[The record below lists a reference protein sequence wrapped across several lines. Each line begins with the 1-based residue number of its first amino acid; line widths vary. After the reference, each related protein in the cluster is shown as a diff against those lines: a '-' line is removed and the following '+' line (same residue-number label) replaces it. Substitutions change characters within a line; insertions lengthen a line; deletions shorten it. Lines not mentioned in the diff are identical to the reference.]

1 MSYQNE
7 PNVPRCI
14 KRDNPEYVCLIL
26 SFEHL
31 LDYRNGKEEEL
42 KEMEPEEKEKASE
55 KSPTVSQHGERPSF
69 CQYIP
74 TQSPLIHSLRSYYKT
89 FNEGYNFD

>member
-1 MSYQNE
+1 MRVFFIHLLMSYQNE
-7 PNVPRCI
+7 PSGTLCI
-14 KRDNPEYVCLIL
+14 KRDNPEYVFLIL

-55 KSPTVSQHGERPSF
+55 KSPTVS
-69 CQYIP
+69 
-74 TQSPLIHSLRSYYKT
+74 
-89 FNEGYNFD
+89 

>member
-1 MSYQNE
+1 MRVFFIHLLMSNQNE
-7 PNVPRCI
+7 PSGTLCI
-14 KRDNPEYVCLIL
+14 KRDNPEYVFLIL

-55 KSPTVSQHGERPSF
+55 KSPTVS
-69 CQYIP
+69 
-74 TQSPLIHSLRSYYKT
+74 
-89 FNEGYNFD
+89 

>member
-1 MSYQNE
+1 MSNQNE
-7 PNVPRCI
+7 PSGTLCI
-14 KRDNPEYVCLIL
+14 KRDNPEYVFLIL

-55 KSPTVSQHGERPSF
+55 KSPTVS
-69 CQYIP
+69 
-74 TQSPLIHSLRSYYKT
+74 
-89 FNEGYNFD
+89 

>member
-7 PNVPRCI
+7 PTGTRCI
-14 KRDNPEYVCLIL
+14 KRDNPEYICLIL

-55 KSPTVSQHGERPSF
+55 KTPTVSQHGDRPSF
-69 CQYIP
+69 CQYIS
-74 TQSPLIHSLRSYYKT
+74 TQSPLIHSLRSYYRT
-89 FNEGYNFD
+89 FNKGYNFD